1 MNLVCVFESD
11 LRTCG
16 ETGRDRI
23 HHGDATADSRP
34 IYAHLTH
41 SHKHTTKPQHHCG
54 MEMPQCLKIIATDWK
69 YIEILLEDKDEETG
83 VWKRDSETKRGREG
97 MLADLLRLLGRRLC
111 VPLECISFS
120 GFSSSSSENGMKVE
134 LKIWNI
140 VHQFD

>member
-1 MNLVCVFESD
+1 MSTQRERNRSSTCAKEAWVVKLSFETCVCVFEGH

-23 HHGDATADSRP
+23 NHRDATADSRL

-69 YIEILLEDKDEETG
+69 YIEILQEDKDEATG
-83 VWKRDSETKRGREG
+83 VWKRDKERKGG
-97 MLADLLRLLGRRLC
+97 NA
-111 VPLECISFS
+111 
-120 GFSSSSSENGMKVE
+120 
-134 LKIWNI
+134 
-140 VHQFD
+140 